1 MTSVFTFIGIWKAMS
16 LPSHTLDGLKISS
29 RVTLLEP
36 GMYIFRYASQPPADK
51 PVCIA
56 LQQAPLGKGSID
68 FFPAE
73 GVSKNMLTKLG
84 DTLVARVKGGVTTV
98 LITEYHMF
106 DAEIA
111 PIDLRID
118 RIDTSP
124 AIMRD
129 FSVVATAEPS
139 PAIAA
144 TCAPASLKLVAHL
157 QGVGDI
163 ESAEGWA
170 GEHDG
175 TKRLEGF
182 CVNWENKPVGVDL
195 VYTSTVAGS
204 GPSPNVGTGSF
215 TGTRGK
221 ASPLIAAGFSLVG
234 PNRCLYELSGHIVF
248 SGSSPQLVV
257 PNQMM
262 YGPTGTEPLVAL
274 HLSID
279 PVTKTNAPRYKSP
292 WENSA
297 LKQKTSSTGQMA

>member
-1 MTSVFTFIGIWKAMS
+1 MS

>member
-1 MTSVFTFIGIWKAMS
+1 MS

-36 GMYIFRYASQPPADK
+36 GMYIFRYASQPHADK

-129 FSVVATAEPS
+129 FSVVATPEPS

>member
-1 MTSVFTFIGIWKAMS
+1 MQSQN
-16 LPSHTLDGLKISS
+16 LDGLKITS

-36 GMYIFRYASQPPADK
+36 GMYIFRYASQPPIDK

-56 LQQAPLGKGSID
+56 LQQAPLGKGAID
-68 FFPAE
+68 FFPGE
-73 GVSKNMLTKLG
+73 GISKNMLAKLG
-84 DTLVARVKGGVTTV
+84 DTIVARVKGSIATV

-106 DAEIA
+106 DESID

-124 AIMRD
+124 AIMRN
-129 FSVVATAEPS
+129 FGVIATSEPS
-139 PAIAA
+139 TIIASSQR
-144 TCAPASLKLVAHL
+144 PVPLKLIAHL
-157 QGVGDI
+157 QGAGDV
-163 ESAEGWA
+163 ESTEGWA

-182 CVNWENKPVGVDL
+182 SVVWDNKPAGVDL

-204 GPSPNVGTGSF
+204 GPSQNLATGTF

-221 ASPLIAAGFSLVG
+221 SLPLISAGFSLVG
-234 PNRCLYELSGHIVF
+234 PNRNFYELSGHIVF
-248 SGSSPQLVV
+248 CGATPQLVV
-257 PNQMM
+257 ANQMM

-274 HLSID
+274 HICIT
-279 PVTKTNAPRYKSP
+279 PVTKMNAARYKSP

-297 LKQKTSSTGQMA
+297 LKQKISSTGHMA